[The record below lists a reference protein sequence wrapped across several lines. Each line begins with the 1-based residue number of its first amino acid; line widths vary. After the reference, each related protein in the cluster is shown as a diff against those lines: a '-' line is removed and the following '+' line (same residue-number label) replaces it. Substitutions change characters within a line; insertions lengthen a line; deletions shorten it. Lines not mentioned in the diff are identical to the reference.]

1 MKESVSCQNK
11 QCMKSPLKIVLFC
24 TLSLA
29 FISCDRVTKQL
40 AKEQLKGKET
50 ITCFH
55 DTIRFQYAENTGA
68 ALGFGDSL
76 PQPANMI
83 LLGILPLLFLL
94 LLFGYAISN
103 APKMGIMKMLS
114 LALLFSG
121 GIGNI
126 IDRLLYDRHVTDFM
140 IIGIQNLRTGIF
152 NVADMCVTAGAIGLL
167 LFFRD
172 KQTQSGAQPE
182 RQIIV

>member
-1 MKESVSCQNK
+1 
-11 QCMKSPLKIVLFC
+11 MKSPIKIVLFC
-24 TLSLA
+24 TLSLV

-40 AKEQLKGKET
+40 AKEQLKGKED
-50 ITCFH
+50 IIYFH
-55 DTIRFQYAENTGA
+55 GTIRLQYAENTGA

-76 PQPANMI
+76 PQQASMI

-94 LLFGYAISN
+94 LLFGYAIRN
-103 APKMGIMKMLS
+103 AAKMRMMKMLS

-140 IIGIQNLRTGIF
+140 NIGIQNLRTGIF
-152 NVADMCVTAGAIGLL
+152 NVADICVTAGAIGLL
-167 LFFRD
+167 LFFSD
-172 KQTQSGAQPE
+172 KQIQSKPQPE
-182 RQIIV
+182 GQVLL